1 MPVTNAGMSVST
13 LAASIIFGDRP
24 GAAARNVWRGPEDD
38 GHNADDYNAMK
49 AAACTS
55 VEVAEE
61 ASDALGCKVGL
72 PHGVTTACT

>member
-1 MPVTNAGMSVST
+1 MSVST

-38 GHNADDYNAMK
+38 GQNADDNNAVT

-55 VEVAEE
+55 VEVAQE

-72 PHGVTTACT
+72 PHSVTTTRT